1 MSALSVS
8 SVIHTGIEALCQSK
22 DSVGIS
28 GRSLTMLSVRAVVFV
43 AAVLFAT
50 LLPTVASNRLG
61 LKRGAFLGRS
71 RENPDER
78 SRKLLELR
86 GGEIN
91 EVKGASDFDKL
102 VKSSKGKLIVIDFT
116 ASWCGPCKMI
126 APAYEEL
133 SGEYTDSVFCKVDV
147 DEVPDIAQRYEVMA
161 MPTFLFLKNGEVVDR
176 FSGASIEKLRD
187 TIISNL

>member
-1 MSALSVS
+1 MNQS
-8 SVIHTGIEALCQSK
+8 LCHRAKTRWESR
-22 DSVGIS
+22 V
-28 GRSLTMLSVRAVVFV
+28 SLTMLSVRAVVFV
-43 AAVLFAT
+43 AVVLFAT
-50 LLPTVASNRLG
+50 LLPAVASNRLG

-71 RENPDER
+71 HENPDER
-78 SRKLLELR
+78 SSRKLLELR
-86 GGEIN
+86 GGEID